1 MGLYR
6 DTHSVIPRIS
16 RTVDGMTIKK
26 THTMIFKLKLSSS
39 VAYWVGVILF
49 VVSFFFIFEF

>member
-6 DTHSVIPRIS
+6 DEHSVIPRIS

-26 THTMIFKLKLSSS
+26 KKTHKL
-39 VAYWVGVILF
+39 
-49 VVSFFFIFEF
+49 